1 MYLCMHVCIHTHTHT
16 RHHGQHVS
24 CPPAP
29 ASARPPDYRVRQ
41 VPISNSH
48 MSIEEDTD
56 KKKDLQTI
64 DIKQG

>member
-1 MYLCMHVCIHTHTHT
+1 MYVYTHTHTHTHT

-56 KKKDLQTI
+56 KKKDHTI
-64 DIKQG
+64 NIKQG